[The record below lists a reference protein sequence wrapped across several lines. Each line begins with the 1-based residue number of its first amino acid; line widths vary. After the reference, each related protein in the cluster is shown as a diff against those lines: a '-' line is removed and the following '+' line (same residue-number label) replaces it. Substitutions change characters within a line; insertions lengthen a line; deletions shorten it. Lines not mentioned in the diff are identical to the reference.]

1 MKFKKLSLIGFKSFA
16 NKLEIKFG
24 EGITGIVGPNGCGKS
39 NVADA
44 VRWVLGEQSSKLLRG
59 SNMQDVI
66 FNGTKKRKS
75 QSYAEVSLTFDNSN
89 KSLFPSYDFEEVV
102 ITRKLFRSGES
113 EYYINGSICR
123 LRDISEML
131 RDGGFGREGYTII
144 GQGRVME
151 IINAKPEDRRAIF
164 EEAAGIAKY
173 KFKKTEAERKN
184 ERTRAN
190 LDRIND
196 AMEGEAA
203 RLGPLTKQAEKARQY
218 FELKEKLKYHE
229 INYYIN
235 QYETAAETK
244 DKLSSAVDDFDRQ
257 IKQKQ
262 LEYEKA
268 SAEYNSA
275 MENLRKIDENLEAYH
290 NELLSLSVD
299 KEKVAGKI
307 EVLTQQLNS
316 INKQNENLI
325 SANAALSDNYNRL
338 TVTADEKQ
346 AELTKKTELLKALTA
361 EYEKLNA
368 EYVALDKRVIAEEQK
383 IESARKALLDAM
395 ERKVAV
401 SKSIGELTA
410 ERSSLKGHC
419 DDLTARI
426 ALVSEHIAT
435 AVVELEE
442 RNVELS
448 KLAAEKVKL
457 DEEKQALLLD
467 NETNSQRLQT
477 VTEQLDELKREYS
490 SSVTRKNMLA
500 ELHAS
505 MEGYAVSVRNLLN
518 DAKTDSRVRDAILG
532 VVGQIIKVKDGFETA
547 IETALGQAVSN
558 IVTKNEDDAKF
569 LISHLKAKRYGRATF
584 LPLTSF
590 KQRSIDGAYMHLL
603 NRSGCFGVATN
614 AITND
619 PMFDKTLAGLLGG
632 TVIVDNMDT
641 AIGLAKDSRYGFRI
655 VTLDGDMVLPQG
667 SYTGGSKKSDAP
679 NVFSHERD
687 LNEVTAA
694 VEKLKGEIDTL
705 NGEHDRLLSST
716 SSASKRIKE
725 LTEDIHEYEV
735 IEASKTAECKK
746 IEDELNSLNE
756 DKNKSEAMLVGFT
769 ERLSSIELDID
780 AVEKTQDELGTAD
793 RTEEDDRSR
802 KEFEA
807 LRTERDRLRDI
818 VSSKNLEIVTLT
830 KDSET
835 LSGEISR
842 LKSEAI
848 STAQSIENNDMSILS
863 NNRAMQEVSDNI
875 RALSLSNA
883 DGNEKRR
890 QELSSKL
897 DDLAKYKTDLNTK
910 AVENDKAR
918 LSFSDEISR
927 LTEAKH
933 EQELLLT
940 RVDSDM
946 EAMQQRVAEE
956 YDLVYEQCLE
966 FKDNNYDPESGSI
979 EIAKL
984 RRRISNLG
992 AINENAIEE
1001 SQELVRAY
1009 HEKELQRDDLEKSLA
1024 DEQQIIKEMSAAM
1037 LKDFNECFEQ
1047 IRINFRD
1054 IFAELF
1060 NGGTADL
1067 ELTDNDDPLLRGVEI
1082 KAQPPS
1088 KNLQSITLLSG
1099 GEKTLTAIAI
1109 LFAILKLRPMPFC
1122 LLDEIEAALDD
1133 ANVGRFAS
1141 YLKKFSQDT
1150 QFIVITHR
1158 KPTMEQADCLYGVTM
1173 QEEGVTTIVSVR
1185 LADAVKNAVSVSAED
1200 YD

>member
-59 SNMQDVI
+59 NNMQDVI

-75 QSYAEVSLTFDNSN
+75 QSYAEVSLTFDNKN

-131 RDGGFGREGYTII
+131 RDAGFAREGYTII
-144 GQGRVME
+144 GQGRVTE
-151 IINAKPEDRRAIF
+151 LINSKPEDRRAIF
-164 EEAAGIAKY
+164 EEAAGISKY

-218 FELKEKLKYHE
+218 YELKEKLKFHE
-229 INYYIN
+229 INLYIN

-244 DKLSSAVDDFDRQ
+244 ERLGSIVNDYDAKIAE
-257 IKQKQ
+257 KQR
-262 LEYEKA
+262 EYEKA
-268 SAEYNSA
+268 TAEYNGA
-275 MENLRKIDENLEAYH
+275 MDNLRKIDENLESYR
-290 NELLSLSVD
+290 NELLNLSID
-299 KEKVAGKI
+299 KEKVAGRI
-307 EVLTQQLNS
+307 ELLTQQLNS
-316 INKQNENLI
+316 INKQNESLI
-325 SANAALSDNYNRL
+325 SANATLSENYNKL
-338 TVTADEKQ
+338 NVAADNKQ
-346 AELTKKTELLKALTA
+346 AELGRKTEELNNLNDVF
-361 EYEKLNA
+361 EKLNA
-368 EYVALDKRVIAEEQK
+368 EYLSLDGRVVAEEQK
-383 IESARKALLDAM
+383 IESARRALLDAM

-410 ERSSLKGHC
+410 ERTSLKGHI
-419 DDLTARI
+419 DDLNARI
-426 ALVSEHIAT
+426 ALVSEHIA
-435 AVVELEE
+435 AASSELNERNDELE
-442 RNVELS
+442 
-448 KLAAEKVKL
+448 KLASEKSSL
-457 DEEKQALLLD
+457 NEEK
-467 NETNSQRLQT
+467 ERLISENDVNT
-477 VTEQLDELKREYS
+477 ERLKAVTESLDELKRNYS
-490 SSVTRKNMLA
+490 SALTRKNMLS
-500 ELHAS
+500 ELQAS

-518 DAKTDSRVRDAILG
+518 DAKTDGRVRDAVLG

-547 IETALGQAVSN
+547 VETALGSAVSN
-558 IVTKNEDDAKF
+558 VVTRNEEDAEF

-590 KQRSIDGAYMHLL
+590 KTRTLDGAYMPLL
-603 NRSGCFGVATN
+603 DRDGCFGVATN
-614 AITND
+614 AITCD
-619 PMFDKTLAGLLGG
+619 SMFDKILGGLLGG
-632 TVIVDNMDT
+632 TVIVDSMNT
-641 AIGLAKDSRYGFRI
+641 AIGLAKDSKYGFRI
-655 VTLDGDMVLPQG
+655 VTLDGDMVMPQG

-679 NVFSHERD
+679 NVFTHERD
-687 LNEVTAA
+687 LNEAA
-694 VEKLKGEIDTL
+694 SLVEKLKNEISQLTDEQNTL
-705 NGEHDRLLSST
+705 EPTVSSCG
-716 SSASKRIKE
+716 KRIKE
-725 LTEDIHEYEV
+725 LTEDIHEYEL
-735 IEASKTAECKK
+735 IEASKLAEHKK
-746 IEDELNSLNE
+746 LEDELTSLGN
-756 DKNKSEAMLVGFT
+756 DRSESESTVAGFT
-769 ERLSSIELDID
+769 DRLAQIELDID
-780 AVEKTQDELGTAD
+780 AVEKTQDELGTD
-793 RTEEDDRSR
+793 KRTEEDDRSH
-802 KEFEA
+802 KEFES
-807 LRTERDRLRDI
+807 LRAERDRLRES
-818 VSSKNLEIVTLT
+818 VSSKNLEIVTLK
-830 KDSET
+830 KDCET
-835 LSGEISR
+835 LSVEIAR

-848 STAQSIENNDMSILS
+848 STAQSIENNDMAILG
-863 NNRAMQEVSDNI
+863 NNRAVQECNDGI
-875 RALSLSNA
+875 RALSVANA

-890 QELSSKL
+890 LELGAKL
-897 DDLAKYKTDLNTK
+897 DDLSQYKTDLNNK

-918 LSFSDEISR
+918 IACSDEISK

-933 EQELLLT
+933 EQEILLT

-946 EAMQQRVAEE
+946 EAMQQRVSEE
-956 YDLVYEQCLE
+956 YGLAYEQCLE
-966 FKDNNYDPESGSI
+966 FKDGNYDPESGSI

-1001 SQELVRAY
+1001 SQELVKQY
-1009 HEKELQRDDLEKSLA
+1009 HEKEIQRDDLEKSLA
-1024 DEQQIIKEMSAAM
+1024 DEQRIIKEMSAAM
-1037 LKDFNECFEQ
+1037 LKDFNECFEK
-1047 IRINFRD
+1047 IRVNFRE
-1054 IFAELF
+1054 IFSELF

-1067 ELTDNDDPLLRGVEI
+1067 ELTENEDPLLCGVEI

-1088 KNLQSITLLSG
+1088 KNLQSISLLSG

-1185 LADAVKNAVSVSAED
+1185 LADAVKDAVSVPAED